1 MGSQKR
7 PPKIFLPSSKL
18 QLFEIKEILFFK
30 KIEESWHPICL
41 LNYTYSPLRERGK

>member
-30 KIEESWHPICL
+30 KSKKVGIL
-41 LNYTYSPLRERGK
+41 FAY